1 MDAERWQVVQD
12 LFHRVAD
19 LAPEERQRVLDED
32 CRGDDTLRAEVERLV
47 ASDAQNRTLLDADV
61 AHVVHSVIGGADSAS
76 RVPDIRCGP
85 YRLLRM
91 LGEGGMGVVYLARR
105 DDLGSDAA
113 VKLLR
118 DAWASPARRERF
130 VAEQRTLAQL
140 HHPAIAHLY
149 DAGALPDGTPWI
161 AMEFVEGTTLTDHCA
176 QHRLP
181 LRERL
186 RLLRAVAEAVLHAHQ
201 QLVIHRDLKPSN
213 ILVRVDGTVKLVD
226 FGIAKQLE
234 PGDTPDDVT
243 RTGLRL
249 MTPAYAA
256 PEQVQ
261 GMRVGVQTDVYSV
274 GVLLYELLTGV
285 LPFDLAGRTP
295 REAEAL
301 ITASDPLR
309 PSARARLNVHGKERG
324 HTAAAQPLP
333 PVEARD
339 SEWDDLD
346 VLVLTAMHKDPSRRY
361 RSIDA
366 FLRDLDHFLA
376 GEPLDARGDSLG
388 YRAATF
394 VRRNARGVAVA
405 AAAVV
410 AIVALTTFYTIRL
423 AQARDRALA
432 ESVRTQR
439 IQRFITT
446 LFQGGDEAAGPAESL
461 RVATLLDQGV
471 VEARALDLE
480 PRVQADLY
488 ETLGGIYA
496 QMGVLDRADS
506 LLATGLA
513 QWQRI
518 AGARSEEAARA
529 MVRLG
534 DLRTSQARYDEG
546 ERLIGDGLRTLQ
558 GAGADDGVTVRDPVV
573 EARVALGR
581 AFTERGQHARAIA
594 TLDSLVTSLRQT
606 RAEPNVVHQ
615 ALGELANAHFYAGN
629 YDNADSLN
637 RQVLA
642 LTRTLFGARHPRVA
656 EDLMNLGAT
665 EQERGNYAASESLF
679 RQALDISTA
688 FYGSEHFR
696 TAGNLTYL
704 GRALLL
710 QNRYDE
716 ARVPFE
722 KALAIRERV
731 FGPSHPFVANTLN
744 ELGNLALRQERYDDA
759 VTIFTRVRDIYA
771 RTYPGMNFR
780 TGVATA
786 NMADAYLYQKKYA
799 LAEPMYRQALEHY
812 IASQG
817 PDHLNT
823 GIGYIKL
830 GRVLLRSGRFREA
843 IPETE
848 RGYGIVKKIT
858 APNVSFLQ
866 AARLDLSLALD
877 SLGRHDE
884 AVKWRAEREQFLPKP
899 TK

>member
-1 MDAERWQVVQD
+1 MDAERWHVVQE

-19 LAPEERQRVLDED
+19 LAPEARQPILDD
-32 CRGDDTLRAEVERLV
+32 ACRGDGALRAEVDRLL
-47 ASDAQNRTLLDADV
+47 AADARQGTLLDADV
-61 AHVVHSVIGGADSAS
+61 AHVADALIGGADGEA
-76 RVPDIRCGP
+76 RLPDIRCGP

-118 DAWASPARRERF
+118 DAWASRARRERF

-161 AMEFVEGTTLTDHCA
+161 AMEYVEGETLTEYCA
-176 QHRLP
+176 QRQLP

-186 RLLRAVAEAVLHAHQ
+186 RLLRAVAEAVFYAHQ

-213 ILVRVDGTVKLVD
+213 ILVRADGTVKLVD

-234 PGDTPDDVT
+234 PDDAPADVT

-256 PEQVQ
+256 PEQVL
-261 GMRVGVQTDVYSV
+261 GMRVGVQADVYSL
-274 GVLLYELLTGV
+274 GVLLYELLAGAV
-285 LPFDLAGRTP
+285 PFDLSGRTP
-295 REAEAL
+295 REAEVL
-301 ITASDPLR
+301 ITASEPVR
-309 PSARARLNVHGKERG
+309 PSSRVRRGGDTVARA
-324 HTAAAQPLP
+324 LP
-333 PVEARD
+333 PVSARD
-339 SEWDDLD
+339 AEWDDLD

-361 RSIDA
+361 RSVDA

-376 GEPLDARGDSLG
+376 SEPLDARGDSLG
-388 YRAATF
+388 YRLATF
-394 VRRNARGVAVA
+394 VRRNARGVAVSA
-405 AAAVV
+405 AVVV
-410 AIVALTTFYTIRL
+410 AIVGLTTFYTIRL

-471 VEARALDLE
+471 ADARALDLE

-546 ERLIGDGLRTLQ
+546 ERLIGDGLRTLEGG
-558 GAGADDGVTVRDPVV
+558 GAGDGSVVRDPVV

-581 AFTERGQHARAIA
+581 AFTERGEHARAIA
-594 TLDSLVTSLRQT
+594 TLDSLVASLRQS
-606 RAEPNVVHQ
+606 RAEPRVVHE
-615 ALGELANAHFYAGN
+615 ALGELANAEFYAGN

-642 LTRTLFGARHPRVA
+642 LTRMLFGARHPRVA

-688 FYGSEHFR
+688 FYGGEHYR

-704 GRALLL
+704 GRSLLV

-744 ELGNLALRQERYDDA
+744 ELGSLALRQERYDDA
-759 VTIFTRVRDIYA
+759 VTIFTRVRDIYLRA
-771 RTYPGMNFR
+771 YPGKNFR
-780 TGVATA
+780 TGVAIG

-830 GRVLLRSGRFREA
+830 GRVLMRSGRFREA
-843 IPETE
+843 IPESE

-877 SLGRHDE
+877 SLGRRDE
-884 AVKWRAEREQFLPKP
+884 AAKWRAEREQYLPKAS
-899 TK
+899 K

>member
-1 MDAERWQVVQD
+1 MDAERWHVVQE

-19 LAPEERQRVLDED
+19 LAPEARQPILDD
-32 CRGDDTLRAEVERLV
+32 ACRGDGALRAEVDRLL
-47 ASDAQNRTLLDADV
+47 AADARQGTLLDADV
-61 AHVVHSVIGGADSAS
+61 AHVADALIGGADGEA
-76 RVPDIRCGP
+76 RLPDIRCGP

-118 DAWASPARRERF
+118 DAWASRARRERF

-161 AMEFVEGTTLTDHCA
+161 AMEYVEGETLTEYCA
-176 QHRLP
+176 QRQLP

-186 RLLRAVAEAVLHAHQ
+186 RLLRAVAEAVFYAHQ

-213 ILVRVDGTVKLVD
+213 ILVRADGTVKLVD

-234 PGDTPDDVT
+234 PDDAPADVT

-256 PEQVQ
+256 PEQVL
-261 GMRVGVQTDVYSV
+261 GMRVGVQADVYSL
-274 GVLLYELLTGV
+274 GVLLYELLAGAV
-285 LPFDLAGRTP
+285 PFDLSGRTP
-295 REAEAL
+295 REAEVL
-301 ITASDPLR
+301 ITASEPVR
-309 PSARARLNVHGKERG
+309 PSSRVRRGGDTAARA
-324 HTAAAQPLP
+324 LP
-333 PVEARD
+333 PVSARD
-339 SEWDDLD
+339 AEWDDLD

-361 RSIDA
+361 RSVDA

-376 GEPLDARGDSLG
+376 SEPLDARGDSLG
-388 YRAATF
+388 YRLATF
-394 VRRNARGVAVA
+394 VRRNARGVAVSA
-405 AAAVV
+405 AVVV
-410 AIVALTTFYTIRL
+410 AIVGLTTFYTIRL

-471 VEARALDLE
+471 ADARALDLE

-546 ERLIGDGLRTLQ
+546 ERLIGDGLRTLEGG
-558 GAGADDGVTVRDPVV
+558 GAGDGSVVRDPVV

-581 AFTERGQHARAIA
+581 AFTERGEHARAIA
-594 TLDSLVTSLRQT
+594 TLDSLVASLRQS
-606 RAEPNVVHQ
+606 RAEPRVVHE
-615 ALGELANAHFYAGN
+615 ALGELANAEFYAGN

-642 LTRTLFGARHPRVA
+642 LTRMLFGARHPRVA

-688 FYGSEHFR
+688 FYGGEHYR

-704 GRALLL
+704 GRSLLV

-744 ELGNLALRQERYDDA
+744 ELGSLALRQERYDDA
-759 VTIFTRVRDIYA
+759 VTIFTRVRDIYLRA
-771 RTYPGMNFR
+771 YPGKNFR
-780 TGVATA
+780 TGVAIG

-812 IASQG
+812 IASQV

-830 GRVLLRSGRFREA
+830 GRVLMRSGRFREA
-843 IPETE
+843 IPESE

-877 SLGRHDE
+877 SLGRRDE
-884 AVKWRAEREQFLPKP
+884 AAKWRAEREQYLPKAS
-899 TK
+899 K